1 MLVFLAVPI
10 VLALPQ
16 QAQEPDFTREVRPIL
31 ADRCFA
37 CHGPDADARKAGLR
51 LDEREG
57 ATGVLA
63 SGRRAIVPGQPADS
77 ELLARI
83 SSDDPE
89 TVMPPPGEHAK
100 LSEHE
105 RLVLERWIAAGAEY
119 RPHWSFVAP
128 LRPPVPGNGE
138 THPIDAFVRARL
150 DAEGLAPS
158 PEADRETLCR
168 RVHLDLIGLPPTP
181 DELRAF
187 VEDTGDDAYERLV
200 DRLLASPR
208 YGERQARRWLD
219 LARYA
224 DTNGY
229 EKDRPRSM
237 WPYRDAVIRALNEDV
252 PFDEFT
258 VRQLAGD
265 MLPEP
270 TIDDVI
276 ATGFHR
282 NTMRNEEGGID
293 PLEFRYLAM
302 VDRVATTGA
311 TWLGLTVGCAQC
323 HTHKFD
329 PITHR
334 EYFALMGLLDNC
346 DEPEWTI
353 PDDAQLQKQARIE
366 AQIEAAWAGLPSEWP
381 ASDKDGNAVP
391 PVAERFA
398 AWEREESA
406 RAIRWRIV
414 EPQAWNT
421 TLPHLRPRDDGSIF
435 ASGDATKSDVY
446 TLELPAGDQ
455 PVRAIRLEV
464 LPDEALP
471 AHGPGLC
478 DYEGPKGD
486 FFLSEFEVT
495 SNGEQLAI
503 DQATDSFAGS
513 PFASQKRAGAANAID
528 GEMSSGWSTNGEQG
542 RAHAAVFELAHEV
555 PAGAPITV
563 TMRFER
569 HYACGLGCFRLAV
582 TDAEGAEARG
592 HSHAEE
598 AALAVPRA
606 QRSDDAQRLVERR
619 FLATASELSDRV
631 QRIRQLENQLR
642 AGTTT
647 LVMRERPADNRRTT
661 HRHHRG
667 EFAQPREAV
676 DPGVPAVLPQL
687 PGDRPAD
694 RMALARWL
702 VSPDHPLTAR
712 VAVNRHW
719 AAFFGRGIVETLDDF
734 GLQGSNPSHPEL
746 LDWLARAFV
755 DDLDWSQKKLHRL
768 IVTSATYRQDSATS
782 PTLEAVDPD
791 NVLLSRGPRVR
802 LEAEQIR
809 DSMLRAAS
817 LLSDKMFGPGVRPPQ
832 PDGVTEIA
840 FGSPRWNASQG
851 EDRYRR
857 SIYTFQKR
865 TAPFAMFQT
874 FDGPSGETCVA
885 RRDRSDSPLQA
896 LTLLN
901 DPMLVEIAQALG
913 RRVQAEHDDDTSR
926 LQQLG
931 VRVLSR
937 EFEPE
942 ELADLS
948 AFLQQQRARLAAG
961 TLDAAK
967 LAGQHSENAPE
978 DAAWTLVARA
988 VMNLDEAIVK
998 R

>member
-406 RAIRWRIV
+406 RAVHWRIV
-414 EPQAWNT
+414 EPQAWKT
-421 TLPHLRPRDDGSIF
+421 TLPHLRQRDDGSIF

-446 TLELPAGDQ
+446 TLELPAAQ
-455 PVRAIRLEV
+455 RPVR
-464 LPDEALP
+464 
-471 AHGPGLC
+471 
-478 DYEGPKGD
+478 
-486 FFLSEFEVT
+486 
-495 SNGEQLAI
+495 
-503 DQATDSFAGS
+503 
-513 PFASQKRAGAANAID
+513 
-528 GEMSSGWSTNGEQG
+528 
-542 RAHAAVFELAHEV
+542 
-555 PAGAPITV
+555 
-563 TMRFER
+563 
-569 HYACGLGCFRLAV
+569 
-582 TDAEGAEARG
+582 
-592 HSHAEE
+592 
-598 AALAVPRA
+598 
-606 QRSDDAQRLVERR
+606 
-619 FLATASELSDRV
+619 
-631 QRIRQLENQLR
+631 
-642 AGTTT
+642 
-647 LVMRERPADNRRTT
+647 
-661 HRHHRG
+661 
-667 EFAQPREAV
+667 
-676 DPGVPAVLPQL
+676 
-687 PGDRPAD
+687 
-694 RMALARWL
+694 
-702 VSPDHPLTAR
+702 
-712 VAVNRHW
+712 
-719 AAFFGRGIVETLDDF
+719 
-734 GLQGSNPSHPEL
+734 
-746 LDWLARAFV
+746 
-755 DDLDWSQKKLHRL
+755 
-768 IVTSATYRQDSATS
+768 
-782 PTLEAVDPD
+782 
-791 NVLLSRGPRVR
+791 
-802 LEAEQIR
+802 
-809 DSMLRAAS
+809 
-817 LLSDKMFGPGVRPPQ
+817 
-832 PDGVTEIA
+832 
-840 FGSPRWNASQG
+840 
-851 EDRYRR
+851 
-857 SIYTFQKR
+857 
-865 TAPFAMFQT
+865 
-874 FDGPSGETCVA
+874 
-885 RRDRSDSPLQA
+885 
-896 LTLLN
+896 
-901 DPMLVEIAQALG
+901 
-913 RRVQAEHDDDTSR
+913 
-926 LQQLG
+926 
-931 VRVLSR
+931 
-937 EFEPE
+937 
-942 ELADLS
+942 
-948 AFLQQQRARLAAG
+948 
-961 TLDAAK
+961 
-967 LAGQHSENAPE
+967 
-978 DAAWTLVARA
+978 
-988 VMNLDEAIVK
+988 
-998 R
+998 